1 MRFLGVGDTVDLGDM
16 YLRLQ
21 ASGHDVRVYASDK
34 GAHDIMRGM
43 LPFTDD
49 WQRELGWIRDAGVDG
64 VILFETASRGEIQDE
79 LRRDGFNVVGGSALG
94 DRLENDREY
103 GQSVLRN
110 AGMQTASTHKFTSFD
125 EAVAFVERTR
135 RRYVFKLNGSEW
147 SSTRTYVGA
156 MENGQDMLAVLR
168 STQRTWPT
176 EEPVSFVLMDHL
188 TGVEVGVG
196 AFFDGERFLSP
207 ANLDWEHKRFFPGDI
222 GELTGEMGTVVTYRG
237 ADAMFERSLLRVAP
251 LLKDSGYRGYI
262 NLNTMVNDAGIW
274 PLEFTCRFG
283 YPGFPILDSLHR
295 CGWDEIFRWLITHD
309 ASASGPST
317 HIAARKRI
325 PTHDGFSVGVVITV
339 PPFPYMHGYDSLGKG
354 SPICFADD
362 LDDADRDSIHYG
374 EVDMRSGELV
384 TAGLIGYIMVVTGVA
399 KSIEGARD
407 AAYSRARKVV
417 IPNSRYR
424 NDIGVRLME
433 RDLAEMRRLGL
444 VP

>member
-49 WQRELGWIRDAGVDG
+49 WKRELGWIREAAADG
-64 VILFETASRGEIQDE
+64 VILFETASRGDAQDE
-79 LRRDGFNVVGGSALG
+79 LRRDGFKVIGGSAFG

-110 AGMQTASTHKFTSFD
+110 AGMHTAATHQFQSFD
-125 EAVAFVERTR
+125 DAVAFVEKTR

-156 MENGQDMLAVLR
+156 MENGGDMLAVLR
-168 STQRTWPT
+168 ATQRTWPAD
-176 EEPVSFVLMDHL
+176 EPVSFVLMDHL

-196 AFFDGERFLSP
+196 AFFDGEKFLSP

-237 ADAMFERSLLRVAP
+237 AEAMFDRSLARVAP
-251 LLKDSGYRGYI
+251 QLRESGYCGYI
-262 NLNTMVNDAGIW
+262 NLNTIVNDEGIW

-295 CGWDEIFRWLITHD
+295 CGWDEIFRSLIGRDGRTL
-309 ASASGPST
+309 
-317 HIAARKRI
+317 
-325 PTHDGFSVGVVITV
+325 PTRDGYSVGVVITV

-362 LDDADRDSIHYG
+362 FEDADRDALHYG

-399 KSIEGARD
+399 KSIEGARN
-407 AAYSRARKVV
+407 AAYSRVQKVV

-433 RDLAEMRRLGL
+433 HDLAEMRRLGL
-444 VP
+444 VR